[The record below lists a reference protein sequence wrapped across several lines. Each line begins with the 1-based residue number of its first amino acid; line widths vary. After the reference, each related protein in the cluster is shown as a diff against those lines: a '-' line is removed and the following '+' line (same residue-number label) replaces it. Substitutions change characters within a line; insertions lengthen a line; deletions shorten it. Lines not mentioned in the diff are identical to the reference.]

1 MSSDLRLVWENPQ
14 QEARRRHDL
23 AMLRLLGDFLAG
35 ASRCGYADGARRLA
49 STHQLSPLAVSV
61 VSRQMRS
68 AGLADEEIRQ
78 IV

>member
-14 QEARRRHDL
+14 QEARRCHDL

-35 ASRCGYADGARRLA
+35 ASRCGYVDGAKRVA
-49 STHQLSPLAVSV
+49 SIHQLSPLAASV
-61 VSRQMRS
+61 VTRQMQS
-68 AGLADEEIRQ
+68 AGMADEEIRQ